1 VARLTY
7 QELSGGAAVRFSDEL
22 AGIQFAG
29 SKRASI
35 LESIVMP
42 TSVHLPKPLL
52 EAVDRRAR
60 ALQISR
66 NQLVVRAL
74 EREVGGGSDWSP
86 GFLEQLG
93 QVDPELSA
101 SVDELVRGVRSARRS
116 KGPRRL

>member
-1 VARLTY
+1 
-7 QELSGGAAVRFSDEL
+7 
-22 AGIQFAG
+22 
-29 SKRASI
+29 
-35 LESIVMP
+35 MP

>member
-1 VARLTY
+1 
-7 QELSGGAAVRFSDEL
+7 
-22 AGIQFAG
+22 
-29 SKRASI
+29 
-35 LESIVMP
+35 MP

-60 ALQISR
+60 ALQMSR

-101 SVDELVRGVRSARRS
+101 SVDELIRDVRSARRS

>member
-1 VARLTY
+1 MH
-7 QELSGGAAVRFSDEL
+7 ESEC
-22 AGIQFAG
+22 
-29 SKRASI
+29 ASI
-35 LESIVMP
+35 LVTIVMP

-86 GFLEQLG
+86 GFLKQLG
-93 QVDPELSA
+93 DVDAELSA
-101 SVDELVRGVRSARRS
+101 SVDELVRDIRSARRS
-116 KGPRRL
+116 KDPRRL

>member
-1 VARLTY
+1 M
-7 QELSGGAAVRFSDEL
+7 
-22 AGIQFAG
+22 
-29 SKRASI
+29 ASI

-60 ALQISR
+60 VLQISR

-93 QVDPELSA
+93 QVDSALSA
-101 SVDELVRGVRSARRS
+101 SVDELVRDVRSARRS